1 MHVEWGIEMRKAYKM
16 LVRKL
21 QGMRVGGDL
30 GLGMEDYTIIYRV
43 GGSAMHI
50 ICKPYSKKVVKT

>member
-1 MHVEWGIEMRKAYKM
+1 MYVGWGIEMRKAYKI

-21 QGMRVGGDL
+21 QGMRLGGDL
-30 GLGMEDYTIIYRV
+30 GLGMEDTIINRE
-43 GGSAMHI
+43 GGSAVHI